1 MKHLK
6 KIIFVSVVVGLLTS
20 TAFIVGAKNVEHND
34 ALAIQSATVTLHEA
48 VMTALKLVLGKAV
61 KAAFSN
67 DDQLAVW
74 EVEIVSVDQQVYDLE
89 IDANHGTVVKHSLDN
104 VDNESDE

>member
-6 KIIFVSVVVGLLTS
+6 KIILIPAIVGLLTGV
-20 TAFIVGAKNVEHND
+20 AFIVEAENVEHND

-48 VMTALKLVLGKAV
+48 VITALKLVPGKAV
-61 KAAFSN
+61 KAEFSN

-74 EVEIVSVDQQVYDLE
+74 EIEIVSMDQQVHDIE
-89 IDANHGTVVKHSLDN
+89 IDANHGTVVKQSLDN
-104 VDNESDE
+104 VDDESDE